1 MFNPGSPYGGGGFGG
16 GRGGFGRGA
25 FGSRYQY
32 QTVPTGYAGVQSSGL
47 ISKVMGLLAF
57 SFLFAFIGTIVGAYV
72 FHIGSSLGTYWIVA
86 IGGLVV
92 LFILNFAINVRG
104 WNLFL
109 LYLFTFLEGMALS
122 PIISAYLAAGQI
134 YSNILGEAFLI
145 TAITS
150 LALAVYAWTTK
161 RDFSRLGDYLFFGL
175 ILLLVVSLIGIFF
188 NGFFNSGPLGLII
201 SFFGIALFSGFV
213 LYYVQRARYLADT
226 LPNAIGLT
234 VSLFI
239 TVLNLFLFILRLL
252 TILQGG
258 NRR

>member
-32 QTVPTGYAGVQSSGL
+32 QTVPAGYAGVQSSGL

-57 SFLFAFIGTIVGAYV
+57 SFLFAFIGTIVGFSV
-72 FHIGSSLGTYWIVA
+72 VQSIGTYWIIA

-92 LFILNFAINVRG
+92 LFILNFAINARG
-104 WNLFL
+104 WNIFL

-122 PIISAYLAAGQI
+122 PIVNAYLHAGSAY
-134 YSNILGEAFLI
+134 SSILGEAFLI

-175 ILLLVVSLIGIFF
+175 ILLLVTSLIGLFF
-188 NGFFNSGPLGLII
+188 GGLTTGPLGLII
-201 SFFGIALFSGFV
+201 AFFGVAIFSGFV
-213 LYYVQRARYLADT
+213 LYYVQRAKYLADT

-239 TVLNLFLFILRLL
+239 TVLNLFLFILRIL

>member
-1 MFNPGSPYGGGGFGG
+1 MFNPRAPYGGGGPFG
-16 GRGGFGRGA
+16 GRGGFGRGGV
-25 FGSRYQY
+25 FGSSGYQY
-32 QTVPTGYAGVQSSGL
+32 QTVPAGYAGVQTSGL

-57 SFLFAFIGTIVGAYV
+57 SFLFAFIGTIVGFSIV
-72 FHIGSSLGTYWIVA
+72 QSIGAYWIIA
-86 IGGLVV
+86 IAGLVV
-92 LFILNFAINVRG
+92 LFILNFAINARG

-122 PIISAYLAAGQI
+122 PIINIYLHAGST

-175 ILLLVVSLIGIFF
+175 ILLLVTSLIGIFF
-188 NGFFNSGPLGLII
+188 GGFTSGPLGLVIA
-201 SFFGIALFSGFV
+201 FFGVAIFSGFV
-213 LYYVQRARYLADT
+213 LYYVQRARYMADT

-239 TVLNLFLFILRLL
+239 TVLNLFLFILRIL
-252 TILQGG
+252 TILQGN
-258 NRR
+258 NRW